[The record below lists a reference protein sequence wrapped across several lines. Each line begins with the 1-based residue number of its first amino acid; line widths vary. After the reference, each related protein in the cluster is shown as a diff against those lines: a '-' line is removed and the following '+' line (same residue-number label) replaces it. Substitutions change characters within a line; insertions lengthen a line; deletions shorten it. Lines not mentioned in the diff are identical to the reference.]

1 MLTTNEST
9 AQSTHNE
16 PNLAIEDFAKGR
28 LKGGSNTNGELQ
40 NLNI

>member
-16 PNLAIEDFAKGR
+16 PNLAIEDFAKG
-28 LKGGSNTNGELQ
+28 GSNTNGELQ